1 MDLNLIVNIV
11 IVIALI
17 LLLIAMWKKGYK
29 KQVKEILLVLVIQAE
44 KAWGSGTGAVKFSY
58 VYSRLPVII
67 TILFTKNDIEK
78 MINDTVEH
86 MKEYIESNIEARTS
100 IGI

>member
-1 MDLNLIVNIV
+1 M

-44 KAWGSGTGAVKFSY
+44 KAWGRGTGAVKFSE
-58 VYSRLPVII
+58 VYNKLP
-67 TILFTKNDIEK
+67 TIVTLLFTRNDIEQ
-78 MINDTVEH
+78 MINDAVEQ
-86 MKEYIESNIEARTS
+86 MKRYIESNSAVRSVI
-100 IGI
+100 

>member
-1 MDLNLIVNIV
+1 MDMNLIVNTV

-58 VYSRLPVII
+58 VYSRLPVIV
-67 TILFTKNDIEK
+67 TILFSKSDIEK

-86 MKEYIESNIEARTS
+86 MKEYIESNIEAKAR
-100 IGI
+100 IGV

>member
-1 MDLNLIVNIV
+1 M
-11 IVIALI
+11 IVIAMI
-17 LLLIAMWKKGYK
+17 IVLIAMWKKGYK

-67 TILFTKNDIEK
+67 TILFTRNEIEK
-78 MINDTVEH
+78 MINDTVDK
-86 MKEYIESNIEARTS
+86 MKAYLESNIEARRS
-100 IGI
+100 IGV

>member
-1 MDLNLIVNIV
+1 MDMNLIVNIV
-11 IVIALI
+11 TVIALI
-17 LLLIAMWKKGYK
+17 LILIAMWKKGYK

-44 KAWGSGTGAVKFSY
+44 KAWGSGRGAVKFSY
-58 VYSRLPVII
+58 VYSRLPIII
-67 TILFTKNDIEK
+67 TILFSKNDIEK

-86 MKEYIESNIEARTS
+86 MKEYIESNIEAKTN